1 MPQLTNKNM
10 VVIGGGGG
18 AGRRIVEAGIRD
30 GARVLA
36 LARQEAPLRRLVQER
51 ASTPSIRMEIKGQWP
66 GRARP

>member
-36 LARQEAPLRRLVQER
+36 VARQEAPLRRLVQER
-51 ASTPSIRMEIKGQWP
+51 ASTP
-66 GRARP
+66 